1 MEIKAVIFDFDG
13 TLADTKKAIVV
24 AKQDTM
30 RKFGLDVKDEEA
42 CAATIGLTA
51 RAGFEKLYPELNDE
65 ALLDEL
71 VVAYRARFDELKKI
85 MPPERFPGV
94 DHVLAVLEERGIVR
108 TIATARNKKSLF
120 EFLAA
125 WNLEKAFPYVLAGE
139 DTTRLKPHPDAVL
152 KTLSDLSLSADQAI
166 VVGDMPVDIAMG
178 KSAGVRTCGVTY
190 GNSDRADL
198 EAAGADFVIDNIEE
212 LLEVLSV

>member
-51 RAGFEKLYPELNDE
+51 RAGFEKLYPELDDE

-71 VVAYRARFDELKKI
+71 VVAYRARFDELKKQ

-94 DHVLAVLEERGIVR
+94 DHVLAVLEERGIMR

-120 EFLAA
+120 EFLAD

-178 KSAGVRTCGVTY
+178 KSAGVLTCGVTY
-190 GNSDRADL
+190 GNSCRADL